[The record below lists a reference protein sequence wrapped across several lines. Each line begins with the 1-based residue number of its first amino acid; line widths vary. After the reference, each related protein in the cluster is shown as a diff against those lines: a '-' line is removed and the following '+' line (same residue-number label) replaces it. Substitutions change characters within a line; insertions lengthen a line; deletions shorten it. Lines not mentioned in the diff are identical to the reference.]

1 LRTAAIEASERRSSE
16 LTYVGFDVVALVEE
30 VRIEGVKEIDVLKFR
45 KE

>member
-1 LRTAAIEASERRSSE
+1 MAVVVASEKRTSE

-30 VRIEGVKEIDVLKFR
+30 ARIEGVKEIDVLKFR